1 VPRSHIYRY
10 FAAQLL
16 NRPLLNACRF
26 LLEPIA
32 RLMIRNGIHWAEF
45 AEIAKQAFVKVA
57 RNDYGL
63 QGRPTNTARV
73 AMMIGLSRR
82 EVARVKGLLT
92 GAAGGDPPPA
102 SRISQILTGWHV
114 DPVFTDTAGA
124 PAVLPA
130 NGEERSFASLLKRY
144 AGDMPHGAIT
154 KEMEQ
159 LGLVVKEGGGYRVT
173 ARDYVRG
180 AADPDLLRQASVAL
194 HDHAQT
200 VIHNVDT
207 ERKGPA
213 YFERMATRAG
223 VPLNVAAEFRELIA
237 EKAQKLLEEAD
248 AWLEQHASGAEAGGA
263 RAARARTGLGI
274 YLIHDTSRG
283 RTDHEN

>member
-1 VPRSHIYRY
+1 MPS
-10 FAAQLL
+10 
-16 NRPLLNACRF
+16 RPLVSACRF

-45 AEIAKQAFVKVA
+45 AEISKQAFVKVA

-63 QGRPTNTARV
+63 QGRPTNVARV
-73 AMMIGLSRR
+73 AMMTGLSRR
-82 EVARVKGLLT
+82 EVARVKSVLT
-92 GAAGGDPPPA
+92 GAARDEPPPA

-114 DPVFTDTAGA
+114 DPAFTDVTGA
-124 PAVLPA
+124 PALLPA
-130 NGEERSFASLLKRY
+130 TGPERSFAALLKRY

-159 LGLVVKEGGGYRVT
+159 LGLIVNEGAGYRVT

-180 AADPDLLRQASVAL
+180 AADPDMLRQASVAL

-200 VIHNVDT
+200 VVHNVDT

-213 YFERMATRAG
+213 RFERMATRAD
-223 VPLNVAAEFRELIA
+223 VPLNVAAEFGELIA
-237 EKAQKLLEEAD
+237 DKAQKLLEEAD
-248 AWLEQHASGAEAGGA
+248 AWLERRASDAPAGGA
-263 RAARARTGLGI
+263 RAVRVRTGLGI
-274 YLIHDTSRG
+274 YLIHDSSRE
-283 RTDHEN
+283 RTAHEN